1 MITIDT
7 KAMMAEIHTGES
19 THHQDQLII
28 PVSFSTIK
36 ATVKRP
42 VNPIPL
48 LLDELLLAIFFS

>member
-1 MITIDT
+1 MIIITN
-7 KAMMAEIHTGES
+7 KARIAEIHTGEI

-42 VNPIPL
+42 VKPIPL